1 MSKYEENQELLS
13 DLKGVPKNIVEL
25 SVAGAT
31 RNLKVSYYLDLG
43 SHRQTY
49 DSFMVLK

>member
-1 MSKYEENQELLS
+1 MSKYEENLEFLN

-31 RNLKVSYYLDLG
+31 RNLKLSYYLDLG
-43 SHRQTY
+43 SHSQTY
-49 DSFMVLK
+49 D